1 MKIKVCGM
9 KDQENIEAISQLE
22 VDYLGFIFYKASP
35 RYAETPVHLPENVQK
50 VGVFVKN
57 RFWRKSSNLVWISF
71 NSTVTKPLRFVKIY
85 LKL

>member
-35 RYAETPVHLPENVQK
+35 RYAETPVHLPEMSKK
-50 VGVFVKN
+50 VGVFVNETQESILEKVKQ
-57 RFWRKSSNLVWISF
+57 FGLDIIQLHGHE
-71 NSTVTKPLRFVKIY
+71 TPFV
-85 LKL
+85 L